1 MSQLYFANWESLR
14 AHPIPQWYDDA
25 KVGIFIHW
33 GPYSVPAYANPSFQL
48 GEIPTEYDWYTNNPY
63 AEWYANSVR
72 VGKGPTYE
80 HHIKTYGKD
89 FPYERFTDMWKA
101 ENWDPQQWAS
111 LFKQAG
117 AKYVVLVTKHH
128 DGFCLFHSKYTDF
141 STTSRGPMRNI
152 TGELT
157 QAVRDAQMKMGLYY
171 SGYYNWTF
179 YDEPVFSKANCR
191 SYCPPTYAYADFVY
205 SQCKELIDTYQPS
218 LFWNDIGWPEVGEDA
233 LKHLL
238 AHYYN
243 SNEDAVVNDRFSGFY
258 HGYLV
263 KEYQSGKQNR
273 TEKWEM
279 TRGLGLSFGYN
290 QMENESNAIG
300 CTELL
305 DLLAGTVAN
314 NGNLLINV
322 GPKADGTIPD
332 WQEKRLRV
340 MGDWLRR
347 NGAAIYDTRICTRK
361 SEDLPA
367 CTLNYTR
374 KDGTCYLLLTKTPKE
389 AFSVTVKGLRA
400 NPQPLDPAVHTETT
414 CENGV
419 CTIHVGARDTDEP
432 LAFRISGQDDVI

>member
-1 MSQLYFANWESLR
+1 
-14 AHPIPQWYDDA
+14 
-25 KVGIFIHW
+25 
-33 GPYSVPAYANPSFQL
+33 
-48 GEIPTEYDWYTNNPY
+48 
-63 AEWYANSVR
+63 
-72 VGKGPTYE
+72 
-80 HHIKTYGKD
+80 
-89 FPYERFTDMWKA
+89 
-101 ENWDPQQWAS
+101 
-111 LFKQAG
+111 
-117 AKYVVLVTKHH
+117 
-128 DGFCLFHSKYTDF
+128 
-141 STTSRGPMRNI
+141 
-152 TGELT
+152 
-157 QAVRDAQMKMGLYY
+157 
-171 SGYYNWTF
+171 
-179 YDEPVFSKANCR
+179 
-191 SYCPPTYAYADFVY
+191 
-205 SQCKELIDTYQPS
+205 
-218 LFWNDIGWPEVGEDA
+218 
-233 LKHLL
+233 
-238 AHYYN
+238 
-243 SNEDAVVNDRFSGFY
+243 
-258 HGYLV
+258 
-263 KEYQSGKQNR
+263 
-273 TEKWEM
+273 M

-419 CTIHVGARDTDEP
+419 CTIHVGVRDTDEP

>member
-33 GPYSVPAYANPSFQL
+33 GPYSVPAYASPSFQL

-128 DGFCLFHSKYTDF
+128 DGFCLFPSKYTDF

-171 SGYYNWTF
+171 SGYYN
-179 YDEPVFSKANCR
+179 
-191 SYCPPTYAYADFVY
+191 
-205 SQCKELIDTYQPS
+205 
-218 LFWNDIGWPEVGEDA
+218 
-233 LKHLL
+233 
-238 AHYYN
+238 
-243 SNEDAVVNDRFSGFY
+243 
-258 HGYLV
+258 
-263 KEYQSGKQNR
+263 
-273 TEKWEM
+273 
-279 TRGLGLSFGYN
+279 
-290 QMENESNAIG
+290 
-300 CTELL
+300 
-305 DLLAGTVAN
+305 
-314 NGNLLINV
+314 
-322 GPKADGTIPD
+322 
-332 WQEKRLRV
+332 
-340 MGDWLRR
+340 
-347 NGAAIYDTRICTRK
+347 
-361 SEDLPA
+361 
-367 CTLNYTR
+367 
-374 KDGTCYLLLTKTPKE
+374 
-389 AFSVTVKGLRA
+389 
-400 NPQPLDPAVHTETT
+400 
-414 CENGV
+414 
-419 CTIHVGARDTDEP
+419 
-432 LAFRISGQDDVI
+432 